1 MVNEIRTIRQLNGYN
16 FEGREKLVRKKETKN

>member
-1 MVNEIRTIRQLNGYN
+1 MKYAQSDRQLNGYN